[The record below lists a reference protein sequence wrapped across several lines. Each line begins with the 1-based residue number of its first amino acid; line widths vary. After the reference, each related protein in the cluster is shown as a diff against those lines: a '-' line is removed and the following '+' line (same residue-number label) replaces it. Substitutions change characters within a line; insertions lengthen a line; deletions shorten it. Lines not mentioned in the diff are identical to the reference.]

1 MGNYNLEAERI
12 KHLQDLT
19 NNVYGKIWEGPKK
32 GKLIR
37 EQNGKI
43 YYVEKNDQGQIIH
56 SEEITSADLAVIHKM
71 AAEKKESADKADE
84 FVQNERENEKQKEE
98 AEEAIQRVEQKEQ
111 QKLEAAKHDKE
122 KEKLIK
128 ALIEE
133 VNDDYDQTKM
143 RDSMA
148 LKTIRDFDRLQDVLS
163 ELQTPGLAQKY
174 LRQLTFGTNPR
185 SGHFDPYK
193 VIEKL
198 SEKVSSDPAYYQE
211 KDYKRAQIEAKK
223 RLDRLGFFGKMTRI
237 GEMKKVEK
245 MGATPGITQIEDKTA
260 AMDALYQD
268 GNIIYEYQEIN
279 PMEAEKLSEIANSV
293 AGEGISTEGLNGKSR

>member
-193 VIEKL
+193 VIENYLKKL
-198 SEKVSSDPAYYQE
+198 VQTQLIIKKKIIKERKLKLR
-211 KDYKRAQIEAKK
+211 KDLIDLVFLVK
-223 RLDRLGFFGKMTRI
+223 
-237 GEMKKVEK
+237 
-245 MGATPGITQIEDKTA
+245 
-260 AMDALYQD
+260 
-268 GNIIYEYQEIN
+268 
-279 PMEAEKLSEIANSV
+279 
-293 AGEGISTEGLNGKSR
+293 